1 MLGSTLQQQLGLSRR
16 QMQSIVQSTS
26 TVNVWTGAV
35 RSGKTISSLLR
46 WMMFVATAPPTGQL
60 AVIGRTRESLARNV
74 FAVLQDPSLFGE
86 LAKQVSY
93 TPGSSFGFILGRRV
107 WVFGASDARAENTVR
122 GLTLAGAYGDEC
134 TLWSEELFKTLLG
147 RMSVDGAQFFGTT
160 NPDNPQHWFKKE
172 VVDRAGELGYRNF
185 HFKLTDNQWLLD
197 HNLPYIER
205 IQREYT
211 GLYYRRFILGQWVQA
226 QGAIYD
232 GWKVDRHV
240 IPAADLPKIEHV
252 YAVGCDV
259 GTTNPTRAYALGIGT
274 GSDGVRRLYV
284 VSEWAPPTGLTDA
297 SQSLRMRSWLLSLR
311 QAGWAPEWVYVDPAA
326 KSFRTQL
333 FEDGVGNV
341 TAASN
346 AVLPGIRLVQS
357 LLATGQLQVVDT
369 CTHLIQQ
376 LPGYVWDP
384 KATAKGEDA
393 PLKIDDH
400 EADALRYAV
409 YSSRAL
415 WRGQVKVTLASL
427 DAPGA
432 EDSRPDL
439 SLLDGP

>member
-1 MLGSTLQQQLGLSRR
+1 MLGSTLQQQLGLSRK
-16 QMQSIVQSTS
+16 QLQSIVQSTS

-46 WMMFVATAPPTGQL
+46 WLMFVATAPPTGQL

-134 TLWSEELFKTLLG
+134 TLWSEDLFMTLLG
-147 RMSVDGAQFFGTT
+147 RMSVEGAQFFGTT
-160 NPDNPQHWFKKE
+160 NPDNPQHWFKKK
-172 VVDRAGELGYRNF
+172 VVDRAAALGYRHF

-197 HNLPYIER
+197 HNPAYVER
-205 IQREYT
+205 IQKEYT
-211 GLYYRRFILGQWVQA
+211 GLYYRRFILGAWVQA
-226 QGAIYD
+226 EGAIYD
-232 GWKVDRHV
+232 GWNVDRHV
-240 IPAADLPKIEHV
+240 IPAAAVPPLEAV
-252 YAVGCDV
+252 YAVGADF
-259 GTTNPTRAYALGIGT
+259 GTTNATRAYALGVGT
-274 GSDGVRRLYV
+274 GADGVRRLYV
-284 VSEWAPPTGLTDA
+284 PSEWAPQTGLTDA
-297 SQSLRMRSWLLSLR
+297 AQSLSMRAWLRGLR
-311 QAGWAPEWVYVDPAA
+311 EVGWSPEWVYVDPAA

-357 LLATGQLQVVDT
+357 LLATGQLQVSDA
-369 CTHLIQQ
+369 CTHLIEQ

-384 KATAKGEDA
+384 KATKKGEDA

-400 EADALRYAV
+400 EVDALRYAI

-415 WRGQVKVTLASL
+415 WRSQVRVTLAAAN
-427 DAPGA
+427 APGA
-432 EDSRPDL
+432 DDSPVD
-439 SLLDGP
+439 